1 MRKNGDTMKVLLKLK
16 KAGAMFLAIVMFSIS
31 MPISVLASNTIEM
44 NRLGSI
50 AINTYSTDSG
60 TGSPVSG
67 IKFTIYKVAG
77 ITNTGDFYLT
87 NDFWGSGIQ
96 LNKLTTNAEISA
108 ATKTLSSYAS
118 AKNISGSSEVTDSYG
133 IVRFKNLTLGC
144 YLIVPDINSINTN
157 IYTIYDPLLI
167 SVPMKSSN
175 GASWI
180 YDITAYPKS
189 DTVNG
194 AVILEKINNLGTLL
208 SGAVFR
214 LEKKV
219 YVTNTVSVPSG
230 VQTSYDINGNYYWNT
245 MISTLTTNSNG
256 QIVLKNIPYGQYRFI
271 ETAAPVGYVLDSTP
285 HEFTISASGSVILVN
300 GKYIPNT
307 GSVQTITVLNSYY
320 YIPPYYPTPTPFPS
334 PTPPPVPTNISGIPT
349 ATPTPKEKGIIDKH
363 TPPGGKKTKK
373 NKTPDGGKPGFDLPR
388 TGGSICY
395 AVCTYGGILLMI
407 CGIVVFAASR
417 KKKV

>member
-31 MPISVLASNTIEM
+31 MPISVFALNTIDM

-50 AINTYSTDSG
+50 VINTCGTDSN
-60 TGSPVSG
+60 TTNPVSG

-77 ITNTGDFYLT
+77 ITNTGNYYLT
-87 NDFWGSGIQ
+87 NDFLGSGVQI
-96 LNKLTTNAEISA
+96 NKLTTNAEVSA
-108 ATKTLSSYAS
+108 ASKTLSSYIS
-118 AKNISGSSEVTDSYG
+118 AKNISGNSDVTNSNG
-133 IVRFKNLTLGC
+133 IISFKNLTLGC
-144 YLIVPDINSINTN
+144 YLIVPDINSINMH

-175 GASWI
+175 GSSWI

-194 AVILEKINNLGTLL
+194 AVILEKINKLGTLL

-219 YVTNTVSVPSG
+219 YYNNTVNVPSG
-230 VQTSYDINGNYYWNT
+230 VQTGYDISGNYYWNT
-245 MISTLTTNSNG
+245 LISTLTTNSYG
-256 QIVLKNIPYGQYRFI
+256 QIVVESLPYGQYRFI

-285 HEFTISASGSVILVN
+285 HEFTISASGSVILIN
-300 GKYIPNT
+300 GKYIAAA
-307 GSVQTITVLNSYY
+307 GSVQTISVLNSYY
-320 YIPPYYPTPTPFPS
+320 YYPPYYPTPTPFLS
-334 PTPPPVPTNISGIPT
+334 PTPTPTPAPTNITGVPSV
-349 ATPTPKEKGIIDKH
+349 TPTPKEKKIIDKH
-363 TPPGGKKTKK
+363 TPGGKKK
-373 NKTPDGGKPGFDLPR
+373 NKTPDDGKPGFDLPR

-395 AVCTYGGILLMI
+395 AVCTYGGLLLMI
-407 CGIVVFAASR
+407 CGTVVFIASR
-417 KKKV
+417 RKKV